1 MILTDDI
8 LLEIGFNYSPATNEF
23 TLIIPNGPHILIDKI
38 SNTYCMYFNHKH
50 PGNLVV
56 MVRDIFDGI
65 SKWGIRYGRTDK
77 INEIKKAL
85 ELCQQKV

>member
-1 MILTDDI
+1 MKLTDDVLI
-8 LLEIGFNYSPATNEF
+8 EIGFNYLPATNEF
-23 TLIIPNGPHILIDKI
+23 ALMIPNGPHILIDKI

-50 PGNLVV
+50 PDTPVV

-77 INEIKKAL
+77 INEIKQAL
-85 ELCQQKV
+85 EL

>member
-1 MILTDDI
+1 
-8 LLEIGFNYSPATNEF
+8 
-23 TLIIPNGPHILIDKI
+23 
-38 SNTYCMYFNHKH
+38 
-50 PGNLVV
+50 